1 LPLTQFSSES
11 EYLEGV
17 KEGERPDIE
26 IIDTLKEDHSSLED
40 DLAIM
45 DSLVSVMTRCWQQNP
60 DARPNMIVIRDK
72 LSDLLNQQSPQAIQ
86 RSVAAALENMELF
99 LPSERSQNT
108 ISLRQFNPITGTF
121 NKSKNEK
128 PIGQNICCLWLCCK
142 HLPSVSPNNKTQLQV
157 VARYI
162 QWSLIKL
169 FFEKKQLALK
179 RKKFH
184 FLKTIFTLSE
194 PKSTIWWC
202 F

>member
-45 DSLVSVMTRCWQQNP
+45 DSLVSVMTRCWHQNP

-86 RSVAAALENMELF
+86 RSVAAALKTWSFFF
-99 LPSERSQNT
+99 LLNVPRT
-108 ISLRQFNPITGTF
+108 R
-121 NKSKNEK
+121 
-128 PIGQNICCLWLCCK
+128 
-142 HLPSVSPNNKTQLQV
+142 
-157 VARYI
+157 
-162 QWSLIKL
+162 
-169 FFEKKQLALK
+169 
-179 RKKFH
+179 FH
-184 FLKTIFTLSE
+184 FVNSIRSLELSI
-194 PKSTIWWC
+194 KVRMKNQ
-202 F
+202 